1 MPHWHGAAPA
11 ELLQRQK
18 GVIFI
23 NLTDIYEKVTL
34 AVPLEEKRFLS
45 YTDDTVKELLILCDG
60 FVIPDGKEYESPK
73 DLSSEL
79 NVLPLYADAILSNII
94 FAATGDGNSKN
105 EFLRKARLAY
115 LKYWKDSSQ
124 GKRAKRMR
132 W

>member
-60 FVIPDGKEYESPK
+60 FVVPKGEQYETPTK
-73 DLSSEL
+73 LSVEL
-79 NVLPLYADAILSNII
+79 NVLPLYADAIISNIL
-94 FAATGDGNSKN
+94 FAATGDEKYKN

-115 LKYWKDSSQ
+115 LKYWKDGSK
-124 GKRAKRMR
+124 GRHMKRMR